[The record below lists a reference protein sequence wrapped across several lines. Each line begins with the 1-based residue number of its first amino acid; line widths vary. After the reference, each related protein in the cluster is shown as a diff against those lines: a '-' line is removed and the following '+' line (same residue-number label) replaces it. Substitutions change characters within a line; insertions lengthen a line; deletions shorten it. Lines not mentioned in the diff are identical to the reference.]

1 MTKCVKILVVIMIT
15 VAIALTSFFIMK
27 KAYDE
32 SQKEIEEENKKAE
45 ESISNLTVINV
56 SKMKELFSSNDTKI
70 IFVGSLTCPHCTAI
84 KPVIN
89 SVVKD
94 LNVTAYYLELSTMT
108 DEENKE
114 YYSINEFLKNNN
126 SIPLVMA
133 VKNNEVIDS
142 FVGEKDSKDVEE
154 FLKKNL
160 NIE

>member
-1 MTKCVKILVVIMIT
+1 MTKGVKILVVIMIT
-15 VAIALTSFFIMK
+15 VAIALTSFFVMK

-56 SKMKELFSSNDTKI
+56 SRMKELFSSNDTKI

-94 LNVTAYYLELSTMT
+94 LNVTVYYLELSTMT
-108 DEENKE
+108 DEENNE

-142 FVGEKDSKDVEE
+142 FVGEKDSKDIEE

>member
-1 MTKCVKILVVIMIT
+1 MTKGVKILVVIMIT
-15 VAIALTSFFIMK
+15 VAIALTSFFVMK

-94 LNVTAYYLELSTMT
+94 LNVTVYYLELSTMT

>member
-1 MTKCVKILVVIMIT
+1 MTKGVKILVVIMIT
-15 VAIALTSFFIMK
+15 VAIALTSFFVMK

-32 SQKEIEEENKKAE
+32 SQKEIEEEN
-45 ESISNLTVINV
+45 N
-56 SKMKELFSSNDTKI
+56 
-70 IFVGSLTCPHCTAI
+70 
-84 KPVIN
+84 
-89 SVVKD
+89 
-94 LNVTAYYLELSTMT
+94 
-108 DEENKE
+108 E

-142 FVGEKDSKDVEE
+142 FVGEKDSKDVEK

>member
-1 MTKCVKILVVIMIT
+1 MTKSVKILVIIIIT
-15 VAIALTSFFIMK
+15 VAIALTSFFVMK

-32 SQKEIEEENKKAE
+32 SQKELEEENRKAA
-45 ESISNLTVINV
+45 ESISNLTVIDV

-94 LNVTAYYLELSTMT
+94 LNVTVYYLELSTMT
-108 DEENKE
+108 DEENNE

-142 FVGEKDSKDVEE
+142 FVGEKDNKDVEE

>member
-1 MTKCVKILVVIMIT
+1 MTKGVKILVVIMIT
-15 VAIALTSFFIMK
+15 VAIALTSIFVMK

-94 LNVTAYYLELSTMT
+94 LNVTVYYLELSTMT
-108 DEENKE
+108 DEENNE

>member
-1 MTKCVKILVVIMIT
+1 MTKSVKILVIIIIT
-15 VAIALTSFFIMK
+15 VAIALTSFFVMK

-45 ESISNLTVINV
+45 ESISNLTVIDV

-94 LNVTAYYLELSTMT
+94 LNVTVYYLELSTMT
-108 DEENKE
+108 DEENNE

>member
-1 MTKCVKILVVIMIT
+1 MTKGVKILVVIMIT
-15 VAIALTSFFIMK
+15 VAIALTSFFVMK

-32 SQKEIEEENKKAE
+32 RQKEIEEENKKAE

-94 LNVTAYYLELSTMT
+94 LNVTVYYLELSTMT

-142 FVGEKDSKDVEE
+142 FVGEKNSKDVEE

>member
-1 MTKCVKILVVIMIT
+1 MTTGVKILVVIMIT
-15 VAIALTSFFIMK
+15 VAIALTSFFVMK

-94 LNVTAYYLELSTMT
+94 LNVTVYYLELSTMT
-108 DEENKE
+108 DEENNE

-142 FVGEKDSKDVEE
+142 FVGEKDSKDIEE

>member
-1 MTKCVKILVVIMIT
+1 MTKGVKILVVIMIT
-15 VAIALTSFFIMK
+15 VAIALTSFFVMK

-32 SQKEIEEENKKAE
+32 SQKEIEEKNKKAE

-94 LNVTAYYLELSTMT
+94 LNVTVYYLELSTMT

-142 FVGEKDSKDVEE
+142 FVGEKDSKDVEK

>member
-1 MTKCVKILVVIMIT
+1 MTKGVKILVVIMIT
-15 VAIALTSFFIMK
+15 VAIALTSFFVMK

-94 LNVTAYYLELSTMT
+94 LNVTVYYLELSTMT
-108 DEENKE
+108 DEENNE

-126 SIPLVMA
+126 LIPLVMA

-142 FVGEKDSKDVEE
+142 FVGEKNSKDVEE

>member
-1 MTKCVKILVVIMIT
+1 MTKGVKILVVIMIT
-15 VAIALTSFFIMK
+15 VAIALTSFFVMK

-45 ESISNLTVINV
+45 ESISNLTAINV

-94 LNVTAYYLELSTMT
+94 LNVTVYYLELSTMT
-108 DEENKE
+108 DEENNE

>member
-1 MTKCVKILVVIMIT
+1 MTKGVKILVVIIIT
-15 VAIALTSFFIMK
+15 VAIALTSFFVMK

-56 SKMKELFSSNDTKI
+56 SRMKELFSSNDTKI

-94 LNVTAYYLELSTMT
+94 LNVTVYYLELSTMT
-108 DEENKE
+108 DEENNE

-142 FVGEKDSKDVEE
+142 FVGEKDSKDIEE

>member
-1 MTKCVKILVVIMIT
+1 MAKGAKILVVIIIT
-15 VAIALTSFFIMK
+15 VAIALTSFFVMK
-27 KAYDE
+27 KVYDE

-94 LNVTAYYLELSTMT
+94 LNVTVYYLELSTMT
-108 DEENKE
+108 DEENNE

>member
-1 MTKCVKILVVIMIT
+1 MTKGAKILVVIIIT
-15 VAIALTSFFIMK
+15 VAIALTSFFVMK
-27 KAYDE
+27 NAYDE

-94 LNVTAYYLELSTMT
+94 LNVTVYYLELSTMT
-108 DEENKE
+108 DEENNE

>member
-1 MTKCVKILVVIMIT
+1 MTKGVKILVVIIIT
-15 VAIALTSFFIMK
+15 VAIALTSFFVMK

-32 SQKEIEEENKKAE
+32 SQKELEEENKKTA

-94 LNVTAYYLELSTMT
+94 LNVTVYYLELSTMT
-108 DEENKE
+108 DEENNE

-133 VKNNEVIDS
+133 VKNNEVVDS

>member
-1 MTKCVKILVVIMIT
+1 MTKGVKILVVIMIT
-15 VAIALTSFFIMK
+15 VAIALTSFFVMK

-32 SQKEIEEENKKAE
+32 SQKEIEEENKKVE

-94 LNVTAYYLELSTMT
+94 LNVTVYYLELSTMT
-108 DEENKE
+108 DEENNE

>member
-1 MTKCVKILVVIMIT
+1 MTKGAKILVVIIIT
-15 VAIALTSFFIMK
+15 VAIALTSFFVMK

-94 LNVTAYYLELSTMT
+94 LNVTVYYLELSTMT
-108 DEENKE
+108 DEENNE

>member
-1 MTKCVKILVVIMIT
+1 MTKGVKILVVIIIT
-15 VAIALTSFFIMK
+15 VAIALTSFFVMK
-27 KAYDE
+27 KTYDE

-94 LNVTAYYLELSTMT
+94 LNVTVYYLELSTMT
-108 DEENKE
+108 DEENNE

-142 FVGEKDSKDVEE
+142 FVGERDSKDVEE

>member
-1 MTKCVKILVVIMIT
+1 MTKSVKILVIIIIT
-15 VAIALTSFFIMK
+15 VAIALTSFFVMK

-32 SQKEIEEENKKAE
+32 SQKELEEENRKAA
-45 ESISNLTVINV
+45 ESISNLTVIDV

-94 LNVTAYYLELSTMT
+94 LNVTVYYLELSTMT
-108 DEENKE
+108 DEENNE

>member
-1 MTKCVKILVVIMIT
+1 MTKGVKILVVIIIT
-15 VAIALTSFFIMK
+15 VAIALTSFFVMK

-32 SQKEIEEENKKAE
+32 SQKELEEENKKAE

-94 LNVTAYYLELSTMT
+94 LNVTVYYLELSTMT

>member
-1 MTKCVKILVVIMIT
+1 MTKSVKILVIIIIT
-15 VAIALTSFFIMK
+15 VAIALTSFFVMK

-32 SQKEIEEENKKAE
+32 SQKELEEENRKAA
-45 ESISNLTVINV
+45 ESISNLTVIDV
-56 SKMKELFSSNDTKI
+56 SKLKELFSSNDTKI

-94 LNVTAYYLELSTMT
+94 LNVTVYYLELSTMT

-142 FVGEKDSKDVEE
+142 FVGEKNSKDVEE

>member
-1 MTKCVKILVVIMIT
+1 MTKGVKILVVIMIT
-15 VAIALTSFFIMK
+15 VAIALTSFFVMK

-94 LNVTAYYLELSTMT
+94 LNVTVYYLELSTMT
-108 DEENKE
+108 DEENTE

-142 FVGEKDSKDVEE
+142 FVGEKDSKDVEK

>member
-1 MTKCVKILVVIMIT
+1 MTKGVKILVVIIIT
-15 VAIALTSFFIMK
+15 VAIALTSFFVMK

-32 SQKEIEEENKKAE
+32 SQKELEEENKKAA

-94 LNVTAYYLELSTMT
+94 LNVTVYYLELSTMT
-108 DEENKE
+108 DEENTE

-133 VKNNEVIDS
+133 VKNNEIIDS

>member
-1 MTKCVKILVVIMIT
+1 MTKGVKILVVIIIT
-15 VAIALTSFFIMK
+15 VAIALTSFFVMK

-32 SQKEIEEENKKAE
+32 SQKELEEENRKAA
-45 ESISNLTVINV
+45 ESISNLTVIDV

-94 LNVTAYYLELSTMT
+94 LNVTVYYLELSTMT
-108 DEENKE
+108 DEENTE

>member
-1 MTKCVKILVVIMIT
+1 MTKGVKILVVIMIT
-15 VAIALTSFFIMK
+15 VAIALTSFFVMK

-56 SKMKELFSSNDTKI
+56 SKMKEVFSSNDTKI

-94 LNVTAYYLELSTMT
+94 LNVTVYYLELSTMT
-108 DEENKE
+108 DEENNE

>member
-1 MTKCVKILVVIMIT
+1 MTKSVKILVIIIIT
-15 VAIALTSFFIMK
+15 VAIALTSFFVMK

-32 SQKEIEEENKKAE
+32 SQKELEEENKKAA

-94 LNVTAYYLELSTMT
+94 LNVTVYYLELSTMT
-108 DEENKE
+108 DEENTE
-114 YYSINEFLKNNN
+114 YYNINEFLKNNN

>member
-1 MTKCVKILVVIMIT
+1 MTKSVKILVIIIIT
-15 VAIALTSFFIMK
+15 VAIALTSFFVMK

-32 SQKEIEEENKKAE
+32 SQKELEEENKKAA
-45 ESISNLTVINV
+45 ESISNLTVIDV

-94 LNVTAYYLELSTMT
+94 LNVTVYYLELSTMT
-108 DEENKE
+108 DEENTE
-114 YYSINEFLKNNN
+114 YYNINEFLKNNN

>member
-1 MTKCVKILVVIMIT
+1 MTKGVKILVVIIIT
-15 VAIALTSFFIMK
+15 VAIALTSFFVMK

-94 LNVTAYYLELSTMT
+94 LNVTVYYSELSTMT

>member
-15 VAIALTSFFIMK
+15 VAIALTSFFVMK

-108 DEENKE
+108 DEENNE

>member
-1 MTKCVKILVVIMIT
+1 MTKGVKILVVIIIT
-15 VAIALTSFFIMK
+15 VAIALTSFFVMK
-27 KAYDE
+27 KTYDE

-94 LNVTAYYLELSTMT
+94 LNVTVYYLELSTMT

>member
-1 MTKCVKILVVIMIT
+1 MTKGVKILVVIIIT
-15 VAIALTSFFIMK
+15 VAIALTSFFVMK

-32 SQKEIEEENKKAE
+32 SQKELEEENKKAA
-45 ESISNLTVINV
+45 ESISNLTVIDV

-94 LNVTAYYLELSTMT
+94 LNVTVYYLELSTMT

-142 FVGEKDSKDVEE
+142 FVGEKNSKDVEE

>member
-1 MTKCVKILVVIMIT
+1 MTKGVKILVVIMIT
-15 VAIALTSFFIMK
+15 VAIALTSIFVMK

-94 LNVTAYYLELSTMT
+94 LNVTVYYLELSTMT

-133 VKNNEVIDS
+133 VKNYEVIDS
-142 FVGEKDSKDVEE
+142 FVGEKDSKDVEK

>member
-1 MTKCVKILVVIMIT
+1 MTKSVKILVIIIIT
-15 VAIALTSFFIMK
+15 VAIALTSFFVMK

-32 SQKEIEEENKKAE
+32 SQKEIEEEYKKAE

-94 LNVTAYYLELSTMT
+94 LNVTVYYLELSTMT
-108 DEENKE
+108 DEENNE

>member
-1 MTKCVKILVVIMIT
+1 MTKGVKILVVIMIT
-15 VAIALTSFFIMK
+15 VAIALTSIFVMK

-56 SKMKELFSSNDTKI
+56 SKMKELFSGNDTKI

-94 LNVTAYYLELSTMT
+94 LNVTVYYLELSTMT
-108 DEENKE
+108 DEENNE

>member
-1 MTKCVKILVVIMIT
+1 MTKCVKILVIIIIT
-15 VAIALTSFFIMK
+15 VVIALTSFFVMK

-32 SQKEIEEENKKAE
+32 SQKELEEENRKAS

-94 LNVTAYYLELSTMT
+94 LNVTVYYLELSTMT
-108 DEENKE
+108 DEENNE

>member
-1 MTKCVKILVVIMIT
+1 MTKGVKILVVIMIT
-15 VAIALTSFFIMK
+15 VAIALTSFFVMK

-45 ESISNLTVINV
+45 ESISNLTIINV

-94 LNVTAYYLELSTMT
+94 LNVTVYYLELSTMT
-108 DEENKE
+108 DEENNE

-142 FVGEKDSKDVEE
+142 FVGEKDSKDIEE